1 MTDAGTQPGCTTRSQ
16 MNIQDEIQFN
26 ITLERAE
33 VAGCVIS
40 HYVNHPTVGM
50 SIHIASSHVLAIRPC
65 EAASQVPGRS
75 PISSR
80 SSTP

>member
-1 MTDAGTQPGCTTRSQ
+1 
-16 MNIQDEIQFN
+16 MNIHDEIQFN

-50 SIHIASSHVLAIRPC
+50 SIHIASSHVVAIRPC
-65 EAASQVPGRS
+65 EAEVRYQDDLQLVVGAVL
-75 PISSR
+75 R
-80 SSTP
+80 SSISC